1 MGLFKEFK
9 EFAVTGNVID
19 TAVGIIVGGAFTP
32 IAQSLVNDLLMPP
45 LGLLLGRVD
54 FKQLYILLKPG
65 TDGATRYATLEAAKE
80 AGAVTLNY
88 GMFVNTVVSFLI
100 LAFAVFML
108 VKLINRLRREEK
120 KETPVPE
127 PPPAA

>member
-1 MGLFKEFK
+1 MGVLKEFK
-9 EFAVTGNVID
+9 EFAITGNVVD
-19 TAVGIIVGGAFTP
+19 TAIGIIVGGAFTP

-45 LGLLLGRVD
+45 LGMLLGQVD
-54 FKQLYILLKPG
+54 FQNLFLLLKPG
-65 TDGATRYATLEAAKE
+65 QDGARHYVSLEAAKA

-108 VKLINRLRREEK
+108 VKGINRLRREEK
-120 KETPVPE
+120 QHAPKAETE
-127 PPPAA
+127 A